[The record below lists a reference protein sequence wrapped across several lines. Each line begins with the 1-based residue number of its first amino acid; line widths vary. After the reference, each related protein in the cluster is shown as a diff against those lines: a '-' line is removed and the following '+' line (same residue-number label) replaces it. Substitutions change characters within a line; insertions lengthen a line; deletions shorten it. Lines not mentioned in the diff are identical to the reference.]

1 MKLQTAKASSW
12 VLGAINSLLSLF
24 LIAEAYLSLQWRIVH
39 DGPILFYM
47 GWLIRKFDY
56 IPFRDF
62 FDMNMPGAHWIS
74 ALLGT
79 VFGFY
84 DPGYRRADLFILAIT
99 LVLIFLWLRSFGFL
113 PAWSA
118 AVVFG
123 LVYLQYGPGM
133 SLQRE
138 FLILPFL
145 LAALI
150 IFPMHDFSKEL
161 WRLIVSG
168 IFLGLAAMIK
178 PQSGL
183 LIIVL
188 LPVILFSRQEKK
200 QKFLPANLF
209 ILCCGLP
216 FLASIIYLGLNNAL
230 PDFFETAARYWP
242 LYSEINGRLEINGS
256 ANHFFEILDGVKSI
270 GLTSLW
276 LIPASLGFFSIVKN
290 QSHLFEN
297 RLKAALMAGGVASS
311 LIGVIIANKYWEYHW
326 LPFIFFLIL
335 LASAGQTAFVTSA
348 HRLRVWA
355 PAVCLILVMIILLR
369 PSNEFRLQLNG
380 QELPPPQGG
389 RVDEIVDYLEKNL
402 QTGDTVQSLDWS
414 NGAVHAMLAAKAR
427 PATRYL
433 YDFHFYHHISSPEIQ
448 HLRQDLIANL
458 NQSKPKVLIQFIDDR
473 PWVNGPDTSREF
485 PELQQ
490 FINDNYSLDKE
501 KNGYRLWLRK

>member
-1 MKLQTAKASSW
+1 MKLQTAKASSR

-47 GWLIRKFDY
+47 GWLIRKFGY

-74 ALLGT
+74 ALLGA
-79 VFGFY
+79 VFGFS

-99 LVLIFLWLRSFGFL
+99 LLLIFLWLRSFGYL

-138 FLILPFL
+138 FLILPLL
-145 LAALI
+145 LAMLI
-150 IFPMHDFSKEL
+150 IFPMRDLSKEL
-161 WRLIVSG
+161 RRLIVSG
-168 IFLGLAAMIK
+168 FFLGLAAMIK

-183 LIIVL
+183 LIFVL
-188 LPVILFSRQEKK
+188 ISVILFSKQERK
-200 QKFLPANLF
+200 QKILHASLF
-209 ILCCGLP
+209 ILGCGLP
-216 FLASIIYLGLNNAL
+216 FLTSIIYLGLNNAL
-230 PDFFETAARYWP
+230 PDFFETATRYWP
-242 LYSEINGRLEINGS
+242 LYTEINGRLEINGS

-270 GLTSLW
+270 GLKSLW
-276 LIPASLGFFSIVKN
+276 LFPAGFGFFSIIKN
-290 QSHLFEN
+290 KSHLYEN
-297 RLKAALMAGGVASS
+297 RLKAALMAGGVVSS

-335 LASAGQTAFVTSA
+335 LSSAGLYTFNTLA
-348 HRLRVWA
+348 HRLMVWA
-355 PAVCLILVMIILLR
+355 FTVSLILVMIILLK
-369 PSNEFRLQLNG
+369 PSNEFWLQMNG

-389 RVDEIVDYLEKNL
+389 RVDEIANYLEKNL
-402 QTGDTVQSLDWS
+402 QPGDTVQPLDWS
-414 NGAVHAMLAAKAR
+414 NGAVHAMLTAKAR
-427 PATRYL
+427 LATRYL
-433 YDFHFYHHISSPEIQ
+433 YDFHFYHHISNPEIQ
-448 HLRQDLIANL
+448 HLRQDLIVNL
-458 NQSKPKVLIQFIDDR
+458 TLSKPKIIIQFIGDR

-490 FINDNYSLDKE
+490 FVNDNYLLDIE